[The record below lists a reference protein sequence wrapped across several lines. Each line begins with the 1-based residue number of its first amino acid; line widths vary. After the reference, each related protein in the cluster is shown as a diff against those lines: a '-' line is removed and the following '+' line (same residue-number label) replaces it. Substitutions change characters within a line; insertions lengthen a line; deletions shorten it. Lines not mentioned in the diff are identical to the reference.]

1 MISLAPRAAA
11 SFTLLSCDCAGSA
24 AVAARSATANKYLNG
39 QAIFTTKPY
48 RSGSSPGF
56 SALARKV
63 SLGNTFQCSFSPFPH
78 REVRQLPRK
87 HAERASSSCSY
98 ARHRSARPQ
107 FPSRSRQRLLVH
119 RPHLRRK
126 HRPRPAR
133 PRSISRRQL
142 FSSDRARW
150 CRIRSAGWSRL
161 IFSRLN
167 HGFANRLS
175 TSALR
180 DRAVDSRFGGNRFY
194 ARAGS
199 ADHRNH
205 ARGAS
210 RRSLHRGTRHD
221 AGFRGSR
228 SDRGDGHRA
237 AAFSGRAENAGA
249 FFPDALSFHGV
260 EYRSDRRQQPGL
272 ARLLSHCLRLFC
284 RSCARRSSYPGHH
297 HWRAKECY
305 VRPAYRRDR
314 LLPGLDRER
323 RRGRRR
329 DRDNLERSYSNYNR
343 DWVRYA
349 LQHRLHRVF
358 PHVSAP
364 PSHMVKLRDVTM
376 QFDEKKVLDG
386 LSLEVKPQDRLVIIG
401 QSGSG
406 KSTILRLILGILQP
420 NSGSIFFEQ
429 FEITRLSRR
438 KLQQIRRHIGM
449 VYQYSALLS
458 SRTVRDN
465 VALPLEELTTK
476 SRQEIDEIV
485 DEKLALVGM
494 SKSKDLMPSELSGG
508 MKKRVS
514 VARALVLEPELILF
528 DEPGAGLDPVI
539 GSVIDELIIS
549 LSEKSKVTSVT
560 VTHEMDSAFRIGT
573 RMAMLYQ
580 GKIIEDAEPERFKQ
594 SKNPVV
600 AQFLSGSTEGPILKE
615 SEDAI
620 ATK

>member
-1 MISLAPRAAA
+1 
-11 SFTLLSCDCAGSA
+11 
-24 AVAARSATANKYLNG
+24 
-39 QAIFTTKPY
+39 
-48 RSGSSPGF
+48 
-56 SALARKV
+56 
-63 SLGNTFQCSFSPFPH
+63 
-78 REVRQLPRK
+78 
-87 HAERASSSCSY
+87 
-98 ARHRSARPQ
+98 
-107 FPSRSRQRLLVH
+107 
-119 RPHLRRK
+119 
-126 HRPRPAR
+126 
-133 PRSISRRQL
+133 
-142 FSSDRARW
+142 
-150 CRIRSAGWSRL
+150 
-161 IFSRLN
+161 
-167 HGFANRLS
+167 
-175 TSALR
+175 
-180 DRAVDSRFGGNRFY
+180 
-194 ARAGS
+194 
-199 ADHRNH
+199 
-205 ARGAS
+205 
-210 RRSLHRGTRHD
+210 
-221 AGFRGSR
+221 
-228 SDRGDGHRA
+228 
-237 AAFSGRAENAGA
+237 
-249 FFPDALSFHGV
+249 
-260 EYRSDRRQQPGL
+260 
-272 ARLLSHCLRLFC
+272 
-284 RSCARRSSYPGHH
+284 
-297 HWRAKECY
+297 
-305 VRPAYRRDR
+305 
-314 LLPGLDRER
+314 
-323 RRGRRR
+323 
-329 DRDNLERSYSNYNR
+329 
-343 DWVRYA
+343 
-349 LQHRLHRVF
+349 
-358 PHVSAP
+358 VSAP
-364 PSHMVKLRDVTM
+364 PSHILELRDVTM
-376 QFDEKKVLDG
+376 QFDEKNVLDG
-386 LSLEVKPQDRLVIIG
+386 LSLEVKPQDRLVIMG

-600 AQFLSGSTEGPILKE
+600 AQFLSGSTEGPILEE